1 MASTESTPCER
12 TSERTNPHPGIRIG
26 EVAERSGLSVKT
38 IRFYCDQ
45 GLIKPLTRSD
55 GGFRLFAEPV
65 IAELVVIRTL
75 KNIGMPLSQIKNL
88 LEVRRSG
95 ICNCDILKT
104 SLANKVDTIDKSI
117 AELLQ
122 MQQELRRM
130 LQSWQDCGGTKTMQP
145 HPDA

>member
-1 MASTESTPCER
+1 MASAESTPCDQRPER
-12 TSERTNPHPGIRIG
+12 PNSHPGIRIG
-26 EVAERSGLSVKT
+26 EVAERSGVSVKT

-45 GLIKPLTRSD
+45 GLIEPLTRSD

-65 IAELVVIRTL
+65 IADLTMIRTL
-75 KNIGMPLSQIKNL
+75 KTIGMPLSQIKKL

-95 ICNCDILKT
+95 ICNCDVLKT
-104 SLANKVDTIDKSI
+104 SLANKVDTIDNSI

-122 MQQELRRM
+122 IQQELRRM

-145 HPDA
+145 QPDA

>member
-1 MASTESTPCER
+1 MASAESTPCEHA
-12 TSERTNPHPGIRIG
+12 TERTNPHPGIRIG
-26 EVAERSGLSVKT
+26 EVSERSGVSVKT

-45 GLIKPLTRSD
+45 GLIEPLTRSD

-65 IAELVVIRTL
+65 IADLTMIRTL
-75 KNIGMPLSQIKNL
+75 KNIGMPLSQIKKL

-95 ICNCDILKT
+95 ICNCDVLKT

-117 AELLQ
+117 AELLH

>member
-1 MASTESTPCER
+1 MASAESTPCDQRPER
-12 TSERTNPHPGIRIG
+12 PNSHPGIRIG
-26 EVAERSGLSVKT
+26 EVAERSGVSVKT

-45 GLIKPLTRSD
+45 GLIETLTRSD

-65 IAELVVIRTL
+65 IADLTMIRTL
-75 KNIGMPLSQIKNL
+75 KTIGMPLSQIKKL

-95 ICNCDILKT
+95 ICNCDVLKT
-104 SLANKVDTIDKSI
+104 SLANKVDTIDNSI

-122 MQQELRRM
+122 MQKELRRM

-145 HPDA
+145 QPDA

>member
-1 MASTESTPCER
+1 MESQVVLAQPLKIGAVAS
-12 TSERTNPHPGIRIG
+12 
-26 EVAERSGLSVKT
+26 RSGLTVKT

-45 GLIKPLTRSD
+45 GLIEPLTRSD

-65 IAELVVIRTL
+65 IADLTMIRTL
-75 KNIGMPLSQIKNL
+75 KTIGMPLSQIKKL

-95 ICNCDILKT
+95 ICNCDVLKT
-104 SLANKVDTIDKSI
+104 SLANKVDTIDNSI

-145 HPDA
+145 QPDA

>member
-1 MASTESTPCER
+1 MASAESTPCDQRPER
-12 TSERTNPHPGIRIG
+12 PNSHPGIRIG
-26 EVAERSGLSVKT
+26 EVAERSGVSVKT

-45 GLIKPLTRSD
+45 GLIEPLTRSD

-65 IAELVVIRTL
+65 LADLTMIRTL
-75 KNIGMPLSQIKNL
+75 KTIGMPLSQIKKL

-95 ICNCDILKT
+95 ICNCDVLKT
-104 SLANKVDTIDKSI
+104 SLANKVDTIDNSI

-130 LQSWQDCGGTKTMQP
+130 LQSWQDCGGIKTMQP
-145 HPDA
+145 PPDA